1 MIKKA
6 GIILLIL
13 LLFSCSFLA
22 ASEEPRTELDPK
34 GWWEAFWEG
43 AYVSYDLYG
52 RSVLLGNDDLNFGGG
67 LSIGVETG
75 NFLFQVYGQGDYF
88 LFPLGST
95 GTAAALEFDI
105 EAGVTLGWKFIKFWN
120 FDVFLACDI
129 GYFAQFVQTHYQPNG
144 YTIGFNGIMLR
155 PKLMTELNIGKY
167 YGISVGVFYQFPLYP
182 SYSRYQGVGIMVS
195 IL

>member
-1 MIKKA
+1 MKKLLF
-6 GIILLIL
+6 ILLVA
-13 LLFSCSFLA
+13 FFLISSAFATA
-22 ASEEPRTELDPK
+22 ADDETLNPK
-34 GWWEAFWEG
+34 GWWEAFWDG

-52 RSVLLGNDDLNFGGG
+52 RSVLMGNDDLNFGGG
-67 LSIGVETG
+67 LSIGVETE

-105 EAGVTLGWKFIKFWN
+105 EGGITLGWKFINFWH
-120 FDVFLACDI
+120 FDVFLACDL
-129 GYFAQFVQTHYQPNG
+129 GYYAQFVQTHYQPGG
-144 YTIGFNGIMLR
+144 YTLGFNGIMLR
-155 PKLMTELNIGKY
+155 PKLMTELNIGRY